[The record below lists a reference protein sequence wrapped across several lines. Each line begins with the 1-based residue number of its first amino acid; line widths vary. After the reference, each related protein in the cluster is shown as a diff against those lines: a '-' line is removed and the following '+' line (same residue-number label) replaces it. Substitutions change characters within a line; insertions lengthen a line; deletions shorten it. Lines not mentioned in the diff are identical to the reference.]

1 MTMYGQST
9 EFKCIRGEFKL
20 TVSTTRAIYMCNF
33 QWKRI
38 GHDLKLSDPLC
49 FGVHSPTLHFKC
61 FCKAYEGA
69 YICTVTDPTMQL
81 QSESLSAKL
90 MLDGKLL

>member
-1 MTMYGQST
+1 MDRVLSSN

-20 TVSTTRAIYMCNF
+20 IVSTTRAMCNF
-33 QWKRI
+33 QWKKI
-38 GHDLKLSDPLC
+38 GCDLKLSDPLC
-49 FGVHSPTLHFKC
+49 VGVHSPTLHFKC
-61 FCKAYEGA
+61 FCKIYEGA
-69 YICTVTDPTMQL
+69 YICTVTDPTKQL